1 MNLFAKPV
9 ELIDEL
15 DSEKRLILESILK
28 INPKN
33 FESDFI
39 LTFNSTQTVFNSF
52 IKNKKI
58 KIQVYKNS
66 ENNFYFNCSLLNTLI
81 KISIEIKSKNIQYQ
95 KVKEFHEKIIEQLH
109 QKRKNQKD
117 FLIKSIITNK

>member
-1 MNLFAKPV
+1 MMNLFAKPV

-39 LTFNSTQTVFNSF
+39 LTFNST
-52 IKNKKI
+52 
-58 KIQVYKNS
+58 
-66 ENNFYFNCSLLNTLI
+66 
-81 KISIEIKSKNIQYQ
+81 
-95 KVKEFHEKIIEQLH
+95 
-109 QKRKNQKD
+109 
-117 FLIKSIITNK
+117 